1 MILNFITGWPMS
13 TRRVNWIKG
22 LPAVLL
28 LWVVATEAAPV
39 AVGDQPDADFLEFLG
54 TWTSRDDKTKK
65 WVDPFQLDEPVLSG
79 TGEPTDDR
87 SARDQRD
94 PRQKQR
100 HDDNPSPEPSA
111 SPVRPGGGM
120 KP

>member
-1 MILNFITGWPMS
+1 MS
-13 TRRVNWIKG
+13 TRRVNWING
-22 LPAVLL
+22 LPAAIL
-28 LWVVATEAAPV
+28 LWVIAVEAAPV

-54 TWTSRDDKTKK
+54 TWTSGGERTKK
-65 WVDPFQLDEPVLSG
+65 WVDPFQLDEPVLSES
-79 TGEPTDDR
+79 GEPTDDR

-94 PRQKQR
+94 DPRQKQR
-100 HDDNPSPEPSA
+100 QVDNPSQEPSA

>member
-1 MILNFITGWPMS
+1 MS
-13 TRRVNWIKG
+13 TRRVNWING
-22 LPAVLL
+22 LPAAIL
-28 LWVVATEAAPV
+28 LWVVPVEAAPV

-54 TWTSRDDKTKK
+54 TWTSGAEKTKR
-65 WVDPFQLDEPVLSG
+65 WVDPFQLDEPVLSES
-79 TGEPTDDR
+79 GEPTDDR

-94 PRQKQR
+94 DPRQKQR
-100 HDDNPSPEPSA
+100 QDDNPSRERSA